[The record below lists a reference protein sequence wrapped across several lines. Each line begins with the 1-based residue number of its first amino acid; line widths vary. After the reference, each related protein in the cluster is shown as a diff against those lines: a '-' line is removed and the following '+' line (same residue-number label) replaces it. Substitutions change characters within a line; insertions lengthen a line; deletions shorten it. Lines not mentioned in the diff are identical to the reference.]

1 MRAQILGSKLI
12 RFSLGVVV
20 VLLLGWAYVAGA
32 ARQGRMVNTTIEN
45 TDQASY
51 LEYAA
56 NIYHNGASYIGN
68 RNQMPLYPF
77 LHSLLYDPQLS
88 IDASFERGKTFNVAL
103 SLVLLV
109 GLGVLLWRSFPALQ
123 AAALL
128 LVSAFTVFVFRAPY
142 VQVELLYYVLALGTF
157 LLLCRMLERPSWPLA
172 LTSGLAV
179 AVTHLTKA
187 GVLPAL
193 LLFAAF
199 GVARASWLA
208 LRARGSVAGG
218 SGDASRLAMRET
230 GMVVLVAA
238 VFVTMI
244 SPYLVTSERVFG
256 DALYNA
262 NSTFYMWYDTWADA
276 RAGTIR
282 AGDKFGWPALPE
294 DSLPSLRRYLGYHT
308 PGQIVD
314 RFADGVRYFVREGV
328 RAYGYWKYV
337 VFYFLAALIAV
348 GSHWRWA
355 LDRLRGHA
363 FVIAFAT
370 SYLVG
375 YGLLYAWYV
384 PIAAGN
390 RLVLALFLP
399 FMYSAGRVLSE
410 QASHER
416 ESTGRRY
423 PWLFTLVHVAII
435 AGLALELHDILTDRI
450 VTVYG
455 GR

>member
-1 MRAQILGSKLI
+1 MRTKTRGSRLI
-12 RFSLGVVV
+12 QLSLATV
-20 VLLLGWAYVAGA
+20 VLVLGWAYVSGA
-32 ARQGRMVNTTIEN
+32 TRQGRVVNTTIEN

-56 NIYHNGASYIGN
+56 NLYHNGASYIGN
-68 RNQMPLYPF
+68 RNQMPVYPF
-77 LHSLLYDPQLS
+77 LQSLVYDPQLS
-88 IDASFERGKTFNVAL
+88 IDASFERGKAFNVAL
-103 SLVLLV
+103 SVVLLL

-128 LVSAFTVFVFRAPY
+128 LVSAFTVFVFRAAY
-142 VQVELLYYVLALGTF
+142 VQVELLYYVLTLGTF
-157 LLLCRMLERPSWPLA
+157 LLLCRMLVSPSWQLA
-172 LTSGLAV
+172 LVTGLAV

-193 LLFAAF
+193 LLFAVIGMAR
-199 GVARASWLA
+199 VAWLA
-208 LRARGSVAGG
+208 LRARADAVGD
-218 SGDASRLAMRET
+218 SGPGSRLAMRET

-238 VFVTMI
+238 VFVTII
-244 SPYLVTSERVFG
+244 SPYWVTSWRVFG
-256 DALYNA
+256 DPIYNA

-294 DSLPSLRRYLGYHT
+294 DSVPSLGQYLADHS

-314 RFADGVRYFVREGV
+314 RFADGARYFLREGV

-337 VFYFLAALIAV
+337 VLYCLAAVVAL
-348 GSHWRWA
+348 GSRWRWA
-355 LDRLRGHA
+355 LDRLRKHL
-363 FVIAFAT
+363 FVTAYALG
-370 SYLVG
+370 YLGG

-399 FMYSAGRVLSE
+399 CMYAAGRILYE
-410 QASHER
+410 QAKEEQ

-423 PWLFTLVHVAII
+423 PRLFTAVHVAMI
-435 AGLALELHDILTDRI
+435 AALTLELYDILVHRI

-455 GR
+455 GA